1 MRRQALRVITSAVA
15 ALSSTGCIDVL
26 PFDEGSGIVLKAPTP
41 PTDWPTV
48 ARLAGLPVYAGQGAD
63 EIGELLNEL
72 VEQGVTVVE
81 ADSRLSEY
89 LTDEE
94 FESEVRLMSSVA
106 GLARE
111 RNLKVVWY
119 GTSLEVV
126 SIGGEIGRSMSKD
139 HPDWV
144 QLSWNGTPNVFY
156 GSKVFWIEPGDES
169 AWMSPRSGYRE
180 YFFSRLEAIA
190 ASGIDGFWLDVPLY
204 NDVVGRWASYNPA
217 DIAQF
222 ETDTGLLMP
231 KPDDQGRFD
240 PADPIARAWIWWRHV
255 EIDRFLKEARERV
268 LAVNPNFKLIVETVT
283 MDYNAAILEGLD
295 GAMQGPLENF
305 HHVWEVDVLSD
316 DSAMARG
323 QADDFYNLIAM
334 YKFGRGADQGR
345 GAWAFS
351 YGQNPDDA
359 EVVMA
364 SCFTAGVNPYE
375 LKVPEMTSTVGV
387 DYRTRMFKW
396 LEANED
402 LVFRSESKARVALLH
417 SSASRAVIDS
427 CMFTDTCGVSLFTTW
442 KNPEAGKP
450 WWTTAEGDS
459 VRESFYMAEYRGM
472 VKALVQ
478 RHVPFDL
485 LPSRLITAADAA
497 RYDVIIA
504 PALEAVSDAE
514 AAVLRDFAEAGG
526 EILFTHSWPGLAK
539 EDGSIRPTG
548 AFADVLPP
556 LPEPTVEGEDPLE
569 PVEPVAQPC
578 SEKPLGKGTVR
589 FCPAKLGKQIMR
601 DGDAAA
607 LDEIDAFARRAEP
620 LLTTTAPPT
629 VYAEAKELGD
639 RQVVQFVN
647 FSGADGTFAVES
659 KTFEVR
665 LNVGSRAVTA
675 VTTTSARGGDGS
687 VDFRKVGDEVVFD
700 VTVDVHRLVV
710 VELGGAGG

>member
-1 MRRQALRVITSAVA
+1 MRRQAFRIISSAA
-15 ALSSTGCIDVL
+15 ALLSSGCIDVL
-26 PFDEGSGIVLKAPTP
+26 PYEDEGSGIVLEAPP
-41 PTDWPTV
+41 PPEDWPTV
-48 ARLAGLPVYAGQGAD
+48 ARLAGLTVSVGQASG
-63 EIGELLNEL
+63 EIGDLLNEL
-72 VEQGVTVVE
+72 VKQGVTVVE

-89 LTDEE
+89 LTDED
-94 FESEVRLMSSVA
+94 FENEVRLMSRVA
-106 GLARE
+106 GLTRA

-126 SIGGEIGRSMSKD
+126 SIGGEIGESMAKD
-139 HPDWV
+139 HPDWL
-144 QLSWNGTPNVFY
+144 QLSWNGTPNLFY
-156 GSKVFWIEPGDES
+156 GSKVLWNEPGDES

-180 YFFSRLEAIA
+180 YFFSRLEKIA
-190 ASGIDGFWLDVPLY
+190 ASGIDGFWLDVALY
-204 NDVVGRWASYNPA
+204 NDVAGRWASYNPA

-222 ETDTGLLMP
+222 EADTGLFMP
-231 KPDDQGRFD
+231 KPDEQGRFD
-240 PADPIARAWIWWRHV
+240 LADPIARAWIWWRHV
-255 EIDRFLKEARERV
+255 EIDRFLTAARERV
-268 LAVNPNFKLIVETVT
+268 LAVNPDFKLIVETVT
-283 MDYNAAILEGLD
+283 MDYNAATLEGLD
-295 GAMQGPLENF
+295 GAMQGPLDNF

-323 QADDFYNLIAM
+323 QVDDFYNLIAM

-345 GAWAFS
+345 GAWALS

-417 SSASRAVIDS
+417 SSASRAVVDNCIL
-427 CMFTDTCGVSLFTTW
+427 TGTCDVSLFTTSN
-442 KNPEAGKP
+442 NPEPGKP
-450 WWTTAEGDS
+450 WWTTSEGDS
-459 VRESFYMAEYRGM
+459 VRESFYVAEYRGM

-478 RHVPFDL
+478 LHVPFDL
-485 LPSRLITAADAA
+485 LPSRLLRAVDAA

-514 AAVLRDFAEAGG
+514 VAVLRNFAEAGG
-526 EILFTHSWPGLAK
+526 ELLFTHAWPGLAK
-539 EDGSIRPTG
+539 EDGTLRTAS

-556 LPEPTVEGEDPLE
+556 PPEPAVDGDEPLE
-569 PVEPVAQPC
+569 CLPPEAQPC
-578 SEKPLGKGTVR
+578 NEQPLGKGTVR
-589 FCPAKLGKQIMR
+589 FCPGKLGKQVLR

-607 LDEIDAFARRAEP
+607 LDEVAAFTRRADS

-629 VYAEAKELGD
+629 VYAEVKQLGAK
-639 RQVVQFVN
+639 QVVQFVN
-647 FSGADGTFAVES
+647 FSGADGSFAIEP

-687 VDFRKVGDEVVFD
+687 VDFQKVGDEVVFE

-710 VELGGAGG
+710 IELGGVGG